1 MNGNKFLLDTNA
13 ITALLQGNQ
22 LLIEQLKKAEWI
34 GISIISQLEFLANP
48 ALHEADKLLFNTFLK
63 RVHVIDLVRENSE
76 LIDLI
81 LTIRTKYKLKLPDAI
96 IAACALHTS
105 AILISEDSGFANIR
119 KLKVLK
125 FT

>member
-22 LLIEQLKKAEWI
+22 LLVEQLKTAEWV
-34 GISIISQLEFLANP
+34 GVSIISQLEFLANP
-48 ALHEADKLLFNTFLK
+48 ALNEADKLLFEMFLE
-63 RVHVIDLVRENSE
+63 RVHVLDLVRENIE
-76 LIDLI
+76 LVELI

-96 IAACALHTS
+96 IAACALYTS
-105 AILISEDSGFANIR
+105 AIIISGDSGFDNIR

-125 FT
+125 FS